1 MRKTRSIVWAL
12 LLALGVTAAAWADTS
27 TKGGGT
33 GKEAAKGKS
42 GDACKINTDCD
53 QSSRPMRCR
62 ESKCEFMPS
71 HPVT

>member
-1 MRKTRSIVWAL
+1 MRKILAL
-12 LLALGVTAAAWADTS
+12 FLALGISAAVWADTS
-27 TKGGGT
+27 TKGGT
-33 GKEAAKGKS
+33 GKEAAKGKT
-42 GDACKINTDCD
+42 GDACKVNTDCD